1 LTATRIT
8 TLISLACLLALP
20 ISAQPADATPND
32 TFREIRRITTKDGI
46 EQQELVTIG
55 GVKQWISIRARH
67 QDAPVLLVLHGGP
80 GFTLS
85 PVSYYY
91 MRDWEE
97 FFTVVQWDQRA
108 SGKSYRPEDE
118 QALAPT
124 LTIERMVRDTEEMI
138 ELLRKRFKHDRVV
151 LLAHSFGTIVGV
163 KLAERRPDLLHAY
176 VGMGQFI
183 DFMRGETL
191 GYQTTLAAARAE
203 NNAEAIEQLE
213 ALAPFPDPDR
223 PHRNLENLPTE
234 RRWLAQYGGYYRAG
248 GVGHHDAVAGM
259 SPTHDA
265 ADLAARQRAH
275 NFIVETMWPSLQ
287 ALHLNET
294 TRFQVPIIIL
304 QGRHDLGTPSALV
317 DEWHASIEA
326 PHKKL
331 VWFEDASHMVYEEEP
346 GKVLVT
352 LVNEVLP
359 LVKGR

>member
-1 LTATRIT
+1 
-8 TLISLACLLALP
+8 
-20 ISAQPADATPND
+20 
-32 TFREIRRITTKDGI
+32 
-46 EQQELVTIG
+46 
-55 GVKQWISIRARH
+55 
-67 QDAPVLLVLHGGP
+67 
-80 GFTLS
+80 LS

-248 GVGHHDAVAGM
+248 GVGHHD
-259 SPTHDA
+259 
-265 ADLAARQRAH
+265 DLAARQRAH